1 MIQYTVE
8 FYYQDNAYFGSIHS
22 YAKNEDECVNAM
34 CIYTKCCTCDLA
46 CQYYAVLDTMEKHED
61 QLTQYRKR
69 TEVGHIVQVKATNR
83 WLTLSQFS

>member
-46 CQYYAVLDTMEKHED
+46 CQYYAVLETMEKLED
-61 QLTQYRKR
+61 QLPQYRGR